1 MIFKHLFTP
10 KWKHPKTEV
19 RLQALNKLEQDKD
32 ADVLKTMALEDN
44 STEIRQKALNKLN
57 SLSLWWQAYKQDQA
71 LKDLAE
77 QHISSA
83 VLNGKSELDSNI
95 RQEYVDRFASKR
107 VLEKLAFSE
116 SSLEVRVKLL
126 KRLAQPKLIE
136 QSFKQDDEQLQLL
149 LLPLVEQYGLQKQLL
164 KAAKGEAKA
173 ALEHALEQQKLA
185 KEKPAEVLTQVKMIL
200 AKLNALRDKNEFKEV
215 NNQFEI
221 LTEQWQGLE
230 LSWLDEEAVKENEQK
245 YSAIEARISSH
256 LAALKA
262 EFEAVEK
269 AEQAKREKQA
279 FLTEVD

>member
-57 SLSLWWQAYKQDQA
+57 NLSLWWQAYKQDQA
-71 LKDLAE
+71 LKDIAE

-83 VLNGKSELDSNI
+83 VLKGKSELDCSI
-95 RQEYVDRFASKR
+95 RQEYVERYASKR

-116 SSLEVRVKLL
+116 SDLEIRVKLL

-136 QSFKQDDEQLQLL
+136 KSFKQNDEQLQLL

-164 KAAKGEAKA
+164 KSAKGEVQA
-173 ALEHALEQQKLA
+173 ALEHAVEQQKLA
-185 KEKPAEVLTQVKMIL
+185 KEKPRGLVRIQV
-200 AKLNALRDKNEFKEV
+200 
-215 NNQFEI
+215 
-221 LTEQWQGLE
+221 
-230 LSWLDEEAVKENEQK
+230 
-245 YSAIEARISSH
+245 
-256 LAALKA
+256 
-262 EFEAVEK
+262 
-269 AEQAKREKQA
+269 
-279 FLTEVD
+279 